1 MIKKISYFF
10 YFICK
15 SLNYLVYLIFKKN
28 LLIWFYSFI
37 EEDSYD
43 IKKLNK
49 KKIIFFSPNHL
60 IKFRVNTILEKEPET
75 IRWIDSFDR
84 FKKEIVFWDIGAN
97 VGLYSIYAAS
107 KFSNIKIIAFE
118 PSYGN
123 LKILGRNISINKLY
137 DKISIMPLPLQNK
150 ISNNV
155 FFLENFYE
163 GSAYNSILKKKNKL
177 KFNQN
182 ILKTFSFSLDTIQ
195 KCYNLKYPKYIKID
209 VDGLE
214 NDILSGSSNILKYK
228 YLKGIL
234 IEIDKKNKNRILKLM
249 KKNNFKLDSINLNK
263 KFSSGNEESKN
274 YIFKRI

>member
-15 SLNYLVYLIFKKN
+15 SLNNLLYLLFKKN
-28 LLIWFYSFI
+28 LLIWFYTFI
-37 EEDSYD
+37 EEDSYE

-60 IKFRVNTILEKEPET
+60 VKFRVNTIFEKEPET

-84 FKKEIVFWDIGAN
+84 LNKEIIFWDIGAN
-97 VGLYSIYAAS
+97 IGLYSIYSAS
-107 KFSNIKIIAFE
+107 KFRNIKVIAFE

-123 LKILGRNISINKLY
+123 LKILGRNLSINRLY
-137 DKISIMPLPLQNK
+137 DKVSIMPLPLQDK

-155 FFLENFYE
+155 YFLENFYE
-163 GSAYNSILKKKNKL
+163 GSAYNSILKRKNKL

-195 KCYNLKYPKYIKID
+195 KCYNLEYPKYIKID

-214 NDILSGSSNILKYK
+214 NDILNGSSNILKNK

-234 IEIDKKNKNRILKLM
+234 IEIDKKNKNEILKLM
-249 KKNNFKLDSINLNK
+249 KKNNFKLDSINSNK
-263 KFSSGNEESKN
+263 KFSSGKEESKN
-274 YIFKRI
+274 YIFKRM